1 LTGAY
6 GGAGLFGVTGASGAA
21 GSAGTAFG
29 GGLFLG
35 GGSLSLVN
43 TTVARN
49 SVASGGTGGGL
60 DVVAGTAT
68 LDNTIVALNTIGT
81 GGGAPAS
88 DIAGTVAAASAF
100 NLIGTGG
107 AGGLTDGTNHNQVG
121 VANALLGILA
131 SNGGPTQT
139 IAVLPGSPAIG
150 KGSMIAGVTVPTT
163 DQRGVARPS
172 NSIDIGAFQDRG
184 FTITIVTGESPQSA
198 AINTA
203 FANPLAVI
211 VSSPFGDPVQ
221 GGQIKFSVTPSGGG
235 ASASLSAGSATIGA
249 GGLSSVA
256 ATANAVVGSYSATAS
271 AIGAA
276 TPAVFALTNLA
287 HAVSV
292 TTVAA
297 QWGTQ
302 SVALV
307 TAPDGIRLLPSG
319 RTTDLP
325 WLGIQHVQIILSQAA
340 TLVASDVTVHSA
352 RGINYG
358 PVSVSGSGISYTIT
372 LAQAITLADRVTITI
387 ANATIATY
395 TRRLDVLPG
404 DFNDDGVV
412 NSQDVVGVR
421 NEILG
426 LAPMTIFGDINGD
439 GKVDIN
445 DYNAV
450 RARIGTTLPPIA

>member
-1 LTGAY
+1 
-6 GGAGLFGVTGASGAA
+6 
-21 GSAGTAFG
+21 
-29 GGLFLG
+29 
-35 GGSLSLVN
+35 
-43 TTVARN
+43 
-49 SVASGGTGGGL
+49 
-60 DVVAGTAT
+60 

-81 GGGAPAS
+81 GGGALAS
-88 DIAGTVAAASAF
+88 DIAGTVATASAY

-107 AGGLTDGTNHNQVG
+107 SGGLTDGTNHNQVG
-121 VANALLGILA
+121 VANPVLGILA
-131 SNGGPTQT
+131 NNGGATQT

-150 KGSMIAGVTVPTT
+150 KGSSMIAGVTVPTT

-198 AINTA
+198 AINTS

-221 GGQIKFSVTPSGGG
+221 GGQIKFTVTPSGGG

-256 ATANAVVGSYSATAS
+256 ATANGVVGSYSATVS
-271 AIGAA
+271 AIGVA
-276 TPAVFALTNLA
+276 TPAVFTLTNLA

-297 QWGTQ
+297 GWGTQ

-340 TLVASDVTVHSA
+340 TLVAGDVTVHSA

-358 PVSVSGSGISYTIT
+358 PVTVSGSGISYTIN
-372 LAQAITLADRVTITI
+372 LAQAITVADRVTITI